1 MTKLLITLYRKT
13 RDGLDLLQ
21 DDHLIECFMKMGRT
35 FKLLTCAWHI
45 YARSE
50 HCTCQKRKL
59 APLVQLL
66 KKAIYSKTRQLK
78 TFQLPRRN
86 WRKYSSEIVIL
97 QCASQINQE
106 YSLILYCE
114 VKSKCKCNLFTH
126 GAPKSSQELVSEEM
140 SVHSWI
146 ELEFGNV
153 GFF

>member
-1 MTKLLITLYRKT
+1 MHEVNI
-13 RDGLDLLQ
+13 
-21 DDHLIECFMKMGRT
+21 
-35 FKLLTCAWHI
+35 
-45 YARSE
+45 S
-50 HCTCQKRKL
+50 CTWQKRKL
-59 APLVQLL
+59 ARLVQLL

-114 VKSKCKCNLFTH
+114 VRSKCKCNLFTH